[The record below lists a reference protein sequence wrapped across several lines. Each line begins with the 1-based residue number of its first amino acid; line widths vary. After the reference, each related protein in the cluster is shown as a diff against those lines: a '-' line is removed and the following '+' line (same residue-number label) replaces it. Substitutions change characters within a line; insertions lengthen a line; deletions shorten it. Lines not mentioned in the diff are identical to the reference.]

1 VQIIDRSIK
10 KDNAGDK
17 KFMYRYLTLL
27 WSIVIQI
34 CLGAVYA
41 WSTFVVPM
49 KKEYGLSSM
58 QTQVVFGMMIGI
70 FAIMMIV
77 TGRLLE
83 KYSSRLIAALGGVA
97 YGSGYLLA
105 SFSEG
110 NFFLLLI
117 AFGLITGAGLGLV
130 YISSIISCQKC
141 FPRQKGLATGMV
153 VAGFGSGA
161 VSISLIVKPLLD
173 KGIDIL
179 FLFRSMGIVYLI
191 VIFIGAMFLK
201 TPPEKTEKTKERV
214 RLRDL
219 VKQKIYRTMFL
230 CMFTGTFAG
239 LMIIGNLLP
248 IGISLGANTASAA
261 LAISTFAIG
270 NATGRIIWGRL
281 YDKLGRATITASLA
295 LMAIS
300 LLCLLLFGYSNSL
313 FPIFACT
320 TGFSF
325 GANLVLYAAHTADI
339 YGIRLVGL
347 IYPYVALAYGASAII
362 GPTFG
367 GLCYDLRDNF
377 TIPLI
382 TAFLLSMAGAVLFF
396 LHCRRRRKNRSAETF
411 QSI

>member
-1 VQIIDRSIK
+1 M
-10 KDNAGDK
+10 GDK
-17 KFMYRYLTLL
+17 KIMYRYLTLL
-27 WSIVIQI
+27 WAIVIQV
-34 CLGAVYA
+34 CFGAVYA
-41 WSTFVVPM
+41 WSTFVAPL
-49 KKEYGLSSM
+49 KREYGLSST
-58 QTQVVFGMMIGI
+58 QTQIIFGVMIGI

-77 TGRLLE
+77 TGRLQE
-83 KYSSRLIAALGGVA
+83 KYGPRLIAAFGGIA
-97 YGSGYLLA
+97 YGAGYFIA
-105 SFSEG
+105 SFSKG
-110 NFFLLLI
+110 NFLVLLFAMGLI
-117 AFGLITGAGLGLV
+117 AGMGLGLG

-141 FPRQKGLATGMV
+141 FPRQKGLATGLV

-161 VSISLIVKPLLD
+161 IAISLIIKPMLD
-173 KGIDIL
+173 KRIDIL
-179 FLFRSMGIVYLI
+179 FLFRRMGIVYFIL
-191 VIFIGAMFLK
+191 IFIGAMFLK
-201 TPPEKTEKTKERV
+201 TPPENIKNVKERV
-214 RLRDL
+214 RLSDL
-219 VKQKIYRTMFL
+219 VKQKIYRTMFV

-239 LMIIGNLLP
+239 LMIIGNLVP
-248 IGISLGANTASAA
+248 IGISLGTNTASAV
-261 LAISTFAIG
+261 LAVSTFAIG

-281 YDKLGRATITASLA
+281 YDMFGRATITASLA
-295 LMAIS
+295 MMGIS

-313 FPIFACT
+313 FPIFACM

-382 TAFLLSMAGAVLFF
+382 TAFILSIAGAVLFF
-396 LHCRRRRKNRSAETF
+396 LHCKRRENKRSARSV